1 MSIILMQIVGIII
14 PLIGVV
20 VLMQKKAQTAISL
33 RLILANFS
41 CIVMNCGYLMFAI
54 SHEDSAARM
63 AIKFEYAGMVLFYYC
78 FLLFLLAYMHMK
90 ASLVP
95 MIVWGV
101 VEAITIGIF
110 WIDSMRSKYFAD
122 YTFPRAG
129 DATEAINKV
138 QIAPESLYY
147 LQYGMLA
154 LIMVLVFFVAI
165 WYVFH
170 AKLHAELISVLRLA
184 VAQLIITGALLYQM
198 IWHPDVEVVPIAS
211 SAAMLFVVI
220 SMMTDNFLG
229 ITEQGRAWVFDQ
241 MGDAYVI
248 VDRLYG
254 FLDCNQPA
262 RRLFPM
268 LKIIKNGQGVP
279 QDIISFFA
287 HKGEEHEVRVIR
299 GKVYEAMYTEIRQK
313 SSVAGYALL
322 LNDITTLYNYNERLR
337 CEVEAKTQHI
347 REVQESIITGLA
359 NVVDSRDAN
368 TGEHILRTSQVVSIF
383 KDKLVQVDDGH
394 KYPEEFLERVVRAA
408 PMHDLGKISID
419 DRILRKA
426 GRFTDEEYAE
436 IKRHPAEGA
445 KVLRNVLQ
453 KVDDYDFVKI
463 AINVAHYHHERW
475 DGKGYPEGLCK
486 TEIPLEARIMALA
499 DVFDALV
506 SKRCYKEAYS
516 FERAFSIIE
525 DSLKT
530 QFDPELGKLFLECRP
545 QLERLYDEMY

>member
-1 MSIILMQIVGIII
+1 MTIILMQIVGIII
-14 PLIGVV
+14 PLVGVV
-20 VLMQKKAQTAISL
+20 VLMQKKNQSAISL

-54 SHEDSAARM
+54 ASEDSAARM
-63 AIKFEYAGMVLFYYC
+63 AIKFEYAGMVLFYFC

-95 MIVWGV
+95 MIVWGI
-101 VEAITIGIF
+101 VEAATIVIF
-110 WIDSMRSKYFAD
+110 WLDSFRSKYFAE
-122 YTFPRAG
+122 YTFPTDERFS
-129 DATEAINKV
+129 IFRV
-138 QIAPESLYY
+138 QVDPHTLYY

-154 LIMVLVFFVAI
+154 LIMVLVFFSAV

-170 AKLHAELISVLRLA
+170 AKLRAELVSVLRLA
-184 VAQLIITGALLYQM
+184 IAQLIITAALVFQM
-198 IWHPDVEVVPIAS
+198 LMQPDVEIVPIAS

-220 SMMTDNFLG
+220 SMLTDNFLG

-241 MGDAYVI
+241 MGDAYII

-279 QDIISFFA
+279 QDIISFFS
-287 HKGEEHEVRVIR
+287 HKGEEHEVRMIR
-299 GKVYEAMYTEIRQK
+299 GKYYEAMFTEIRQK

-359 NVVDSRDAN
+359 NVVDSRDTN
-368 TGEHILRTSQVVSIF
+368 TGEHILRTSQVISIF
-383 KDKLVQVDDGH
+383 KEKLRQQEDVLGYSED
-394 KYPEEFLERVVRAA
+394 FLERLVRAA
-408 PMHDLGKISID
+408 PMHDLGKIAID

-426 GRFTDEEYAE
+426 GKFTDEEYAE

-445 KVLRNVLQ
+445 KVLRNVLS

-463 AINVAHYHHERW
+463 AVNVAHYHHERW
-475 DGKGYPEGLCK
+475 DGKGYPEGLRGN
-486 TEIPLEARIMALA
+486 EIPPEARIMALA

-506 SKRCYKEAYS
+506 SKRCYKDAFSYD
-516 FERAFSIIE
+516 RAFSIIQ
-525 DSLKT
+525 DNLGT
-530 QFDPELGKLFLECRP
+530 QFDPVLGPLFLECRP
-545 QLERLYDEMY
+545 QLERLYNEMY